1 MLCEKVVWTGVEQAG
16 ILTATRAWMKTIRKT
31 ISGWKSVGLE
41 RKGGWLY
48 RSGKCNR
55 SALKAFAL
63 VAVLVAIGAI
73 LTKSRFYLPC
83 TLLNGAAT
91 LTIKLGELDP
101 GTVRAFCYRD
111 PTGQKLRFLL
121 ARDSNGKVQTVFDAC
136 EQCYKFH
143 KGYSYSGGYLICRLC
158 GNRYPIPQIKA
169 GKASCVPVP
178 LSSKTEHGEAR
189 IKVADV
195 KAGKWLF

>member
-1 MLCEKVVWTGVEQAG
+1 MLIVHPSVSLNRMGNRPHRSKRMYGSVFGV
-16 ILTATRAWMKTIRKT
+16 
-31 ISGWKSVGLE
+31 
-41 RKGGWLY
+41 
-48 RSGKCNR
+48 
-55 SALKAFAL
+55 FAL
-63 VAVLVAIGAI
+63 VAALVVTGAM
-73 LTKSRFYLPC
+73 LTKSLFSLPC

-91 LTIKLGELDP
+91 LTIKLNDIAP

-111 PTGQKLRFLL
+111 RAGQKLRFLL
-121 ARDSNGKVQTVFDAC
+121 ARDSNGKVHTVFDAC

-143 KGYSYSGGYLICRLC
+143 KGYSVSGGYIICRVC
-158 GNRYPIPQIKA
+158 GNRYPIAKMNV

-178 LSSKTEHGEAR
+178 LRSKTTHNETR

>member
-1 MLCEKVVWTGVEQAG
+1 
-16 ILTATRAWMKTIRKT
+16 MKTIRKS
-31 ISGWKSVGLE
+31 ISDGKSIGLE
-41 RKGGWLY
+41 RKADRLY
-48 RSGKCNR
+48 RSGKMPR
-55 SALKAFAL
+55 SALTAFAL
-63 VAVLVAIGAI
+63 MAVLVTIGAI

-83 TLLNGAAT
+83 TLLNGAVT
-91 LTIKLGELDP
+91 LTIKLGDLAP

-111 PTGQKLRFLL
+111 PTGQRLQFLL

-136 EQCYKFH
+136 GQCYKFH

-158 GNRYPIPQIKA
+158 GNRYPIPQMKA

-178 LSSKTEHGEAR
+178 LSSKIDQGEAR
-189 IKVADV
+189 IKVTDV

>member
-1 MLCEKVVWTGVEQAG
+1 MWTGVEQAG
-16 ILTATRAWMKTIRKT
+16 ILTVTRAWMKTIRKS
-31 ISGWKSVGLE
+31 ISDGKNVGLE
-41 RKGGWLY
+41 RKGDQLY
-48 RSGKCNR
+48 RSGKMPH
-55 SALKAFAL
+55 SALTVFAL
-63 VAVLVAIGAI
+63 MAVLVTIGAI

-91 LTIKLGELDP
+91 LTIKLGDQAP

-111 PTGQKLRFLL
+111 PTGQRLQFLL

-136 EQCYKFH
+136 GQCYKFH

-158 GNRYPIPQIKA
+158 GNRYPIPEMNT
-169 GKASCVPVP
+169 GKASCVPVA

-189 IKVADV
+189 IKVADI